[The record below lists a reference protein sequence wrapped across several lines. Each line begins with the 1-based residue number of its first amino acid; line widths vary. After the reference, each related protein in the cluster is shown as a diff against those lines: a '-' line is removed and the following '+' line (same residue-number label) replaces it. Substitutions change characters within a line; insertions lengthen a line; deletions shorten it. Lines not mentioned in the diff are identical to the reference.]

1 MGEANSEG
9 LIAVILAPACVRV
22 REGGAKIDK
31 VEVDRGC
38 FACMLGG
45 ADGRTLYITAAEWRG
60 FENMVGDARTGQLL
74 GVVAPAPGAGWPS
87 YASGTR

>member
-1 MGEANSEG
+1 
-9 LIAVILAPACVRV
+9 
-22 REGGAKIDK
+22 
-31 VEVDRGC
+31 
-38 FACMLGG
+38 MLGG

-60 FENMVGDARTGQLL
+60 FENMVGDARTGQVL